1 MKIEFAYRDNDGFHI
16 TADRDVVET
25 IIERLQNTA
34 NQAVQGKKYDSA
46 LELLQCRQVLK
57 DLMEDEPAE

>member
-1 MKIEFAYRDNDGFHI
+1 MKIVFAYKDNDGYHI
-16 TADRDVVET
+16 TADREVVET

-34 NQAVQGKKYDSA
+34 NQAVQGKKYDTA

>member
-1 MKIEFAYRDNDGFHI
+1 MKIVFAYKDNDGYHI
-16 TADRDVVET
+16 TADRDVVEA

-46 LELLQCRQVLK
+46 LELLQCRQTLK
-57 DLMEDEPAE
+57 ELVDKETEE

>member
-1 MKIEFAYRDNDGFHI
+1 MKINFAYKDSDGFHI

-34 NQAVQGKKYDSA
+34 NQAVQGKKYETA
-46 LELLQCRQVLK
+46 LELLKCRQVLK
-57 DLMEDEPAE
+57 DLMEEEPAE

>member
-1 MKIEFAYRDNDGFHI
+1 MKITFAYKDQDGYHI
-16 TADRDVVET
+16 TADREVMET

-34 NQAVQGKKYDSA
+34 NQAVQGKKYDTA

-57 DLMEDEPAE
+57 DLVEEEPAE